1 MRAKLEEMD
10 RYYLEYVAKLTP
22 ADLERIIRY
31 KSLAGEEFSNPL
43 WQILHQLS
51 NHATYHRGQVVTLL
65 RQLGAKAVSTDLIG
79 FYREQAARRKRLKS
93 PENINKL
100 ETIHTV
106 EWMKQVARQARA
118 EERPAGFVPTMG
130 ALHEGHMSLVRAAM
144 AECQPVIASIFVNP
158 TQFGPNEDLQKY
170 PRTLEADRKRLE
182 EAGVDYLFAPEA
194 AEMYPQGF
202 RTWVNVEGLS
212 DRLEGRVR
220 PGHFRGVTT
229 VVLKLLSI
237 VQPQKAFFGRKDAQ
251 QARLIQQMARDLHL
265 DSEIIVCPIVREPDG
280 LAMSSRNAY
289 LNPDERRA
297 ATVLYRALDGARRSI
312 ERGER
317 DALRLV
323 AAMREVMRA
332 EPLAQPD
339 YVELVDAETLEPVT
353 RLRGTCLALLAARI
367 GTVRLID
374 NLLIEERDGAF
385 LATL

>member
-1 MRAKLEEMD
+1 
-10 RYYLEYVAKLTP
+10 
-22 ADLERIIRY
+22 
-31 KSLAGEEFSNPL
+31 
-43 WQILHQLS
+43 
-51 NHATYHRGQVVTLL
+51 
-65 RQLGAKAVSTDLIG
+65 
-79 FYREQAARRKRLKS
+79 
-93 PENINKL
+93 
-100 ETIHTV
+100 
-106 EWMKQVARQARA
+106 MKQVARQVRA

-130 ALHEGHMSLVRAAM
+130 ALHEGHLSLVRAAM
-144 AECQPVIASIFVNP
+144 AECRPVIASIFVNP
-158 TQFGPNEDLQKY
+158 TQFGPHEDLQKY

-182 EAGVDYLFAPEA
+182 EAGVDYLFTPEA
-194 AEMYPQGF
+194 GEMYPQGF

-229 VVLKLLSI
+229 VVLKLLGI

-297 ATVLYRALDGARRSI
+297 ATVLYRALDETRRSM

-339 YVELVDAETLEPVT
+339 YVKLVDAETFDPVT
-353 RLRGTCLALLAARI
+353 RLRGTCLALLAVRI